1 MTEPFRIPP
10 PYQRAGAR
18 PACADLTLH
27 LGDGKTMKMRIDYPA
42 VTVEHRNRYDDYLS
56 FGSPLRS
63 YASPREVTIT
73 LDGVLGDPNRD
84 VEPPA
89 KPKASPAPA
98 PASPWSELAGDPVA
112 DVRTWARRM
121 REDATAAPPV
131 RDVNDV
137 PTLADLGD
145 DR

>member
-1 MTEPFRIPP
+1 MTEPFRIPS
-10 PYQRAGAR
+10 PYERAGSR

-73 LDGVLGDPNRD
+73 LDGVLGDPHRD
-84 VEPPA
+84 VDPPR
-89 KPKASPAPA
+89 KTAPA
-98 PASPWSELAGDPVA
+98 PAWSELSGDPVA

-121 REDATAAPPV
+121 REEATTAPAV

-145 DR
+145 VR